1 MIEYFTEQIECNK
14 RVTEESLIE
23 FNDKTYHSGRVMSV
37 GDIVLFA
44 FLDLGGGNSQL
55 IKLCPDDFDLYEID
69 PKSVE
74 KGFVPRIKLK

>member
-37 GDIVLFA
+37 DDIVLFA
-44 FLDLGGGNSQL
+44 FLDLGGDTDGKS
-55 IKLCPDDFDLYEID
+55 FDIY
-69 PKSVE
+69 KN
-74 KGFVPRIKLK
+74 F

>member
-1 MIEYFTEQIECNK
+1 MIEYFTEQIDGNK

-44 FLDLGGGNSQL
+44 FLDLGGDTDGKS
-55 IKLCPDDFDLYEID
+55 FDIC
-69 PKSVE
+69 KN
-74 KGFVPRIKLK
+74 F

>member
-1 MIEYFTEQIECNK
+1 MIEYFTEQIDGNK

-44 FLDLGGGNSQL
+44 FLDLGGGDSQL
-55 IKLCPDDFDLYEID
+55 VKLCSDDFDLYEID
-69 PKSVE
+69 PQSVE
-74 KGFVPRIKLK
+74 KGFVPRIKLR